1 MISGRKITKEKF
13 PIYIIKTW
21 ECREVGGGVVGGEGW
36 QDDQPWSIDGGLGSV
51 EVVSHPSHP
60 LTLAFFGS
68 SSAGPQ
74 QVVFSTRT
82 DVLRAHE

>member
-1 MISGRKITKEKF
+1 M
-13 PIYIIKTW
+13 
-21 ECREVGGGVVGGEGW
+21 GGEEW

-51 EVVSHPSHP
+51 EVVSYPSHP

-82 DVLRAHE
+82 DVLRAHEQILCFYFVHWKKHRA